1 MSLPIN
7 TVAARAKLKH
17 RREPYWHRITKGFY
31 LGFRKMTATSA
42 GTWVLRTTSEDN
54 TKDTYK
60 TLGDYQELPE
70 HQRFDA
76 AMAQAS
82 KLVEHIGKGGIT
94 APKTIQDVCENYAA
108 HLRQTKSEK
117 AAIDVERRFK
127 SYVLDDARLAKLE
140 VSKLTPAHIDTWRK
154 RLASRTVKQGMR
166 GIKRKETGYALD
178 KLAKLRT
185 PSTLNR
191 DMTPFRAALN
201 LAFEEGW
208 VTTDFAWRGKLKPID
223 DADKKRD
230 IYLDKA
236 QRTAFIGCAPQD
248 LALFLRGMAMLP
260 VRPGALANL
269 KVSDFDKRLMVLSIK
284 VDKAGTRTIKLPQST
299 AALFLDTA
307 KDKLPNAP
315 LFARE
320 CGRAWNKD
328 SWKDPVKSAALAA
341 KMPSGTTAYTLRHS
355 VITDLVHG
363 GLDLLT
369 VAQISGTSVRM
380 IERYYGHLRGDIAA
394 NALKMLAL

>member
-1 MSLPIN
+1 
-7 TVAARAKLKH
+7 
-17 RREPYWHRITKGFY
+17 
-31 LGFRKMTATSA
+31 MTATSA

-94 APKTIQDVCENYAA
+94 TPKTIQDVCENYAA

-127 SYVLDDARLAKLE
+127 SYVLDDALLAKLE
-140 VSKLTPAHIDTWRK
+140 VSKLTPAHVDTWRK

-208 VTTDFAWRGKLKPID
+208 VTTNFAWRGKLKPID

-236 QRTAFIGCAPQD
+236 QRTTFIGCAPQD

-269 KVSDFDKRLMVLSIK
+269 KVSDFDKRLMVLNIK

-299 AALFLDTA
+299 ATLFLDTA
-307 KDKLPNAP
+307 KDKLPSAP
-315 LFARE
+315 LFSRE
-320 CGRAWNKD
+320 CG
-328 SWKDPVKSAALAA
+328 LA
-341 KMPSGTTAYTLRHS
+341 
-355 VITDLVHG
+355 
-363 GLDLLT
+363 
-369 VAQISGTSVRM
+369 
-380 IERYYGHLRGDIAA
+380 
-394 NALKMLAL
+394 